1 MINRITNSI
10 LCHSILFAEARPAK
24 LFRMYIARSFAHFLM
39 RRPAPEG
46 RGPPSY
52 FPRICISR
60 LIAHVLMRRL
70 ATVEATAL
78 PAIYS
83 PSETTAL
90 FPLFGKSILNIS
102 KNSSACADTHI
113 GFEENYIWDNLKR
126 LKCSFGLP
134 ETLIFIHIQGGFLV
148 CSWEENATHPHV
160 HIINA
165 WWT

>member
-1 MINRITNSI
+1 MKNGLWRRLDCEHGESISAGNSW
-10 LCHSILFAEARPAK
+10 
-24 LFRMYIARSFAHFLM
+24 
-39 RRPAPEG
+39 EG

-90 FPLFGKSILNIS
+90 FPFFGKSILKIS

-113 GFEENYIWDNLKR
+113 GLEENYI
-126 LKCSFGLP
+126 
-134 ETLIFIHIQGGFLV
+134 
-148 CSWEENATHPHV
+148 
-160 HIINA
+160 
-165 WWT
+165 

>member
-1 MINRITNSI
+1 MINRITHSI
-10 LCHSILFAEARPAK
+10 SCHSILFAEARPAK

-39 RRPAPEG
+39 RRPASEG
-46 RGPPSY
+46 RGTPSY

-90 FPLFGKSILNIS
+90 FPFFGKSILKIS

-113 GFEENYIWDNLKR
+113 GLEENYIWDNLKR

-134 ETLIFIHIQGGFLV
+134 ETLIFIHIQGGFFACFLGERN
-148 CSWEENATHPHV
+148 SSPRAYY
-160 HIINA
+160 
-165 WWT
+165 